1 MKAVVQR
8 VTEARVEVG
17 GAVVGA
23 IGRGYLVLL
32 GVAQGDTEAEVE
44 KLWRKLYGLR
54 INEDEQGK
62 TNRALD
68 DVAGSV
74 LVVSQFTLL
83 ADCRHGRRPSFTP
96 AAPPAEAQRLYEL
109 FCSRVREDL
118 GEKRTATGVFGAD
131 MRVALVND
139 GPFTVVLDTDE
150 L

>member
-1 MKAVVQR
+1 MRAVVQR
-8 VTEARVEVG
+8 VTEARVEVD
-17 GAVVGA
+17 GAVAGA

-32 GVAQGDTEAEVE
+32 GVAQGDTEAEVD

-54 INEDEQGK
+54 INEDENGK

-96 AAPPAEAQRLYEL
+96 AAPPAEARRLYEL
-109 FCSRVREDL
+109 FCARAREDL
-118 GEKRTATGVFGAD
+118 GEKRVATGVFGAD

-139 GPFTVVLDTDE
+139 GPFTVILDTDE